1 MDLKRCGRLL
11 GDKESF
17 TVVIW
22 RQEDVIIQA
31 CVDRL
36 GVRGFERHHGRA
48 VVQLAGAGVLEPVF
62 RRLDRVQRYVAGSV
76 GPFGNGGMPTDRAA
90 ANQVATHKGDSSD
103 EWKRGHR
110 RQPIR
115 I

>member
-1 MDLKRCGRLL
+1 
-11 GDKESF
+11 
-17 TVVIW
+17 
-22 RQEDVIIQA
+22 
-31 CVDRL
+31 
-36 GVRGFERHHGRA
+36 
-48 VVQLAGAGVLEPVF
+48 
-62 RRLDRVQRYVAGSV
+62 
-76 GPFGNGGMPTDRAA
+76 MPTDRAA